1 MNICLIVGHNK
12 DKKGAY
18 SKYLNVYE
26 YDLYLKVADIIKS
39 EVDNVDVL
47 TRKPAPY
54 YSTEM
59 KGITDEINSKNYD
72 LAIELH
78 YNAFNN
84 VANGVEVLYWHNSAK
99 GKKYAE
105 SFQSILNKEG
115 LVIRKNILI
124 KDKTQNGAYGIMHS
138 KCPYILVEPFFG
150 DNKHDCDIIK
160 SPENLAR
167 IIKEYILEVKKELI

>member
-1 MNICLIVGHNK
+1 MNICLVVGHNK

-26 YDLYLKVADIIKS
+26 YDLYLKVADILKKELKNI
-39 EVDNVDVL
+39 DVL
-47 TRKPAPY
+47 TRTPAPY
-54 YSTEM
+54 YSSEM
-59 KGITDEINSKNYD
+59 KGVTDAINSKNYD

-78 YNAFNN
+78 YNAFNTT
-84 VANGVEVLYWHNSAK
+84 ANGVEVLYWHTSTK
-99 GKKYAE
+99 GKQYAE
-105 SFQSILNKEG
+105 DFQKCLNKEG
-115 LVIRKNILI
+115 LTIRKNILI
-124 KDKTQNGAYGIMHS
+124 KDKNQNGAYGIMHS

-167 IIKEYILEVKKELI
+167 IIKEYISEISK